1 MWYSNGLARFKAQTE
16 PITVLLT
23 AYKACQIPTLQI
35 EILLNTSRSLY
46 ILVITCNL
54 GPRWIF
60 HCKSLVSVSKVARDN
75 DVFIE
80 FHAYFCLIKNKHS
93 HHTLLKGML
102 RNYLFS
108 LDRVEN
114 NQKRILG
121 VSSSNLGVNITFIL
135 KLSWCQYNNTPSGNT
150 LAK

>member
-1 MWYSNGLARFKAQTE
+1 M
-16 PITVLLT
+16 
-23 AYKACQIPTLQI
+23 
-35 EILLNTSRSLY
+35 
-46 ILVITCNL
+46 
-54 GPRWIF
+54 
-60 HCKSLVSVSKVARDN
+60 SVSKVARDN

-80 FHAYFCLIKNKHS
+80 FHAYFCLINNKHS

-121 VSSSNLGVNITFIL
+121 VSSSNVGVNITFIL